1 MSAKN
6 INLLLNIIKFGL
18 GGLGVVLS
26 MLLFYAPNVSA
37 GTEAVEAYRDG
48 AQMSY
53 AIWFTF
59 ALMFLL
65 LGIVL
70 LFFFLEL
77 ISRPKKTII
86 AILGIFVSLI
96 VYFIL
101 IGIGTSDTT
110 DTLLLK
116 NPVSQG
122 VVDTTTAGVYT
133 IMVGMAVGV
142 LVIVLGPLMGR
153 YRK

>member
-37 GTEAVEAYRDG
+37 GTEAVESYRDG

-96 VYFIL
+96 TYFIL
-101 IGIGTSDTT
+101 MGIGTSDTT